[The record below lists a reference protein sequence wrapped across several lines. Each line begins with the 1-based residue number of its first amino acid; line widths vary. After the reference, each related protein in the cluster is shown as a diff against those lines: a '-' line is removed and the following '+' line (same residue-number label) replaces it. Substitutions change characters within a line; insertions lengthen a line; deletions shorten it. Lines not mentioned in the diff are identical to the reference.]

1 MKMKSVMLVTILT
14 VLSQGAFAEP
24 PTADQAPAQVQ
35 THTQEQIQK
44 GIAVLLEEGVIEWV
58 DGHFVLK
65 DQNALE
71 RLRQRG
77 RVDLQAVAESVIC
90 Y

>member
-1 MKMKSVMLVTILT
+1 MKMKSALLVAVLT

-24 PTADQAPAQVQ
+24 RAADQPPAQVQ
-35 THTQEQIQK
+35 PPTQEQIQK
-44 GIAVLLEEGVIEWV
+44 GIVVLLEEGVIEWV
-58 DGHFVLK
+58 DGRFVLR
-65 DQNALE
+65 DQTALE

-77 RVDLQAVAESVIC
+77 RVDLQAVADHVIC

>member
-1 MKMKSVMLVTILT
+1 MKMQSALLVAVLT

-24 PTADQAPAQVQ
+24 QADQPPAQVQ
-35 THTQEQIQK
+35 PLTQEQIQK
-44 GIAVLLEEGVIEWV
+44 GIVVLLEEGVIEWV
-58 DGHFVLK
+58 DGRFVLR
-65 DQNALE
+65 DQTALE

-77 RVDLQAVAESVIC
+77 RVDLQAVADHVIC